1 MPKRGDCLFP
11 HFNIRLKGFVFC
23 DFLEKE
29 KIEKRFIEFDKK
41 KLLKLISHNK
51 IRGYKM
57 NLSEIMNSRFEA
69 TPIPSLT
76 GDAGKDVESIIQWLL
91 EFSLLKDFVY
101 RNPDREKGKEF
112 SDAVAIYDD
121 IIIIIQIKTQKSS
134 RNPIGWAEKNLQK
147 AIKQLNGS
155 FRMLSEGIVTEFKNE
170 VLGTKIKIDLA
181 KHKCI
186 YGVIIL
192 AQSSQPYN
200 PLNFISQS
208 NWPKI
213 PFNIFSL
220 NDFEITCR
228 RMTTAGDLIVYIEL
242 RWDAK
247 DEIKILINDEE
258 NNMLKI
264 APLLPQ
270 LLRNSSF
277 RKLEL
282 SKQENTIKIYSKKLK
297 EEIML
302 DPDFKYSL
310 LVDDI
315 ISRAHDIDISV
326 FGDSE
331 DVKNSAHKIAICLG
345 YLTRERRI
353 RIGKKILEF
362 AIKAKDGRVHK
373 FVHLQKP
380 IKQIYLY
387 IFGLIDQK
395 DLGEYLKALCAA
407 AQVKYGYNKV
417 LGILTEPIGNGRS
430 YSFVFLEKKHFPSSV
445 QVPDDILKQLPDL
458 CT

>member
-1 MPKRGDCLFP
+1 MD
-11 HFNIRLKGFVFC
+11 
-23 DFLEKE
+23 
-29 KIEKRFIEFDKK
+29 
-41 KLLKLISHNK
+41 
-51 IRGYKM
+51 
-57 NLSEIMNSRFEA
+57 LSEIMNRRFES

-101 RNPDREKGKEF
+101 RNPKREKGKEF
-112 SDAVAIYDD
+112 SDAVVIYDD
-121 IIIIIQIKTQKSS
+121 IVIIIQIKTQESPKD
-134 RNPIGWAEKNLQK
+134 PIQWTKKYLQK
-147 AIKQLNGS
+147 AINQLNGS
-155 FRMLSEGIVTEFKNE
+155 YRMLREGIVKEFENE
-170 VLGTKIKIDLA
+170 VLGTKIKIDLT

-192 AQSSQPYN
+192 AQCSQPYN

-208 NWPKI
+208 NWPDI

-228 RMTTAGDLIVYIEL
+228 RMTTAGDLIPYIEL

-247 DEIKILINDEE
+247 EKIEILINDEE
-258 NNMLKI
+258 NNMLKMV
-264 APLLPQ
+264 PLLPQ
-270 LLRNSSF
+270 LLSTDSL

-282 SKQENTIKIYSKKLK
+282 SKRENTFKIFSKKLK
-297 EEIML
+297 GEIIS

-331 DVKNSAHKIAICLG
+331 DVKNLAHEIATCLG

-353 RIGKKILEF
+353 AIGKKILEF
-362 AIKAKDGRVHK
+362 ADKARDGSIYK
-373 FVHLQKP
+373 FVRLQKP
-380 IKQIYLY
+380 IKQIYIY
-387 IFGLIDQK
+387 IFASINREDRGQ
-395 DLGEYLKALCAA
+395 YLKTLCTA
-407 AQVKYGYNKV
+407 AQVKYGYNKI
-417 LGILTEPIGNGRS
+417 LGIITEPIGSGRS
-430 YSFVFLEKKHFPSSV
+430 YDFVFLEERCYPPSV
-445 QVPDDILKQLPDL
+445 QVPDEILKKLPDL
-458 CT
+458 KT

>member
-1 MPKRGDCLFP
+1 M
-11 HFNIRLKGFVFC
+11 V
-23 DFLEKE
+23 
-29 KIEKRFIEFDKK
+29 
-41 KLLKLISHNK
+41 
-51 IRGYKM
+51 
-57 NLSEIMNSRFEA
+57 
-69 TPIPSLT
+69 
-76 GDAGKDVESIIQWLL
+76 
-91 EFSLLKDFVY
+91 
-101 RNPDREKGKEF
+101 
-112 SDAVAIYDD
+112 IYDD
-121 IIIIIQIKTQKSS
+121 TVLIIQIKTQESS
-134 RNPIGWAEKNLQK
+134 KNPIEWAEKNLQK
-147 AIKQLNGS
+147 DIKQLNGS
-155 FRMLSEGIVTEFKNE
+155 FRMLNEGIVTEFENE
-170 VLGTKIKIDLA
+170 ALGTKIKIDLA

-200 PLNFISQS
+200 PLNIISQS

-220 NDFEITCR
+220 NDFKITCR
-228 RMTTAGDLIVYIEL
+228 RMTTAGDFICYIEL

-247 DEIKILINDEE
+247 DKIDILINDEE

-264 APLLPQ
+264 MPLLPQ
-270 LLRNSSF
+270 LFSNSSL

-282 SKQENTIKIYSKKLK
+282 RKQENTIKIYSKKLK
-297 EEIML
+297 GEIVS

-331 DVKNSAHKIAICLG
+331 NVKNLAHKIATCLG

-353 RIGKKILEF
+353 IIGKKILEF
-362 AIKAKDGRVHK
+362 ADKARDGKIYK

-380 IKQIYLY
+380 IKQIYIY
-387 IFGLIDQK
+387 IFGLIKHK
-395 DLGEYLKALCAA
+395 DRGEFLEALCAA

-430 YSFVFLEKKHFPSSV
+430 YDFVFLEEKRFPSNV
-445 QVPDDILKQLPDL
+445 QVPYEILEQLPDL
-458 CT
+458 YT

>member
-1 MPKRGDCLFP
+1 MDLP
-11 HFNIRLKGFVFC
+11 
-23 DFLEKE
+23 
-29 KIEKRFIEFDKK
+29 
-41 KLLKLISHNK
+41 
-51 IRGYKM
+51 
-57 NLSEIMNSRFEA
+57 EIMNKRFEP
-69 TPIPSLT
+69 TSIPSLT
-76 GDAGKDVESIIQWLL
+76 GDTGKDAESIIQWLL
-91 EFSLLKDFVY
+91 DFSLFKDFVY
-101 RNPDREKGKEF
+101 RNPKREKGKEF
-112 SDAVAIYDD
+112 SDVVVIYDD
-121 IIIIIQIKTQKSS
+121 TVVIIQIKAQESS
-134 RNPIGWAEKNLQK
+134 KNPLEWAEKNLQK

-192 AQSSQPYN
+192 AQSSPPYN
-200 PLNFISQS
+200 PLKFISQG

-228 RMTTAGDLIVYIEL
+228 RMTTAGDFICYIEL

-264 APLLPQ
+264 VPLLPQ
-270 LLRNSSF
+270 LLSNSSL

-297 EEIML
+297 GEIISNS
-302 DPDFKYSL
+302 DFKYSL

-331 DVKNSAHKIAICLG
+331 DVKKLAHKIATCLG

-362 AIKAKDGRVHK
+362 AEKAKDGRIHK

-380 IKQIYLY
+380 IKQIYIY
-387 IFGLIDQK
+387 IFTTMNREERGQ
-395 DLGEYLKALCAA
+395 YLETLCTA

-417 LGILTEPIGNGRS
+417 LGIITEPIGSGRS
-430 YSFVFLEKKHFPSSV
+430 YDFVFLEERRFPPSV
-445 QVPDDILKQLPDL
+445 QVPDEILEQLPDL
-458 CT
+458 E

>member
-1 MPKRGDCLFP
+1 MD
-11 HFNIRLKGFVFC
+11 
-23 DFLEKE
+23 
-29 KIEKRFIEFDKK
+29 
-41 KLLKLISHNK
+41 
-51 IRGYKM
+51 
-57 NLSEIMNSRFEA
+57 LSEIMNSRFEA
-69 TPIPSLT
+69 TPIPPST

-101 RNPDREKGKEF
+101 RNPEREKGKEF
-112 SDAVAIYDD
+112 SDVVVIYDD
-121 IIIIIQIKTQKSS
+121 TVIIIQIKAQESS
-134 RNPIGWAEKNLQK
+134 KNPLEWAEKNLQK

-192 AQSSQPYN
+192 AQSSPPYN
-200 PLNFISQS
+200 PLKFISQG

-228 RMTTAGDLIVYIEL
+228 RMTTAADFICYIEF
-242 RWDAK
+242 RWDAR

-264 APLLPQ
+264 VPLLPQ
-270 LLRNSSF
+270 LLSNSSL

-297 EEIML
+297 GEIISNS
-302 DPDFKYSL
+302 DFKYSL

-331 DVKNSAHKIAICLG
+331 DVKNLAHKIATCLG

-362 AIKAKDGRVHK
+362 AEKAKDGRIHK

-380 IKQIYLY
+380 INQIYLY
-387 IFGLIDQK
+387 IFGLIKQK
-395 DLGEYLKALCAA
+395 DRGEFLKALCAA

-430 YSFVFLEKKHFPSSV
+430 YNFVFLEKKHSPSSV
-445 QVPDDILKQLPDL
+445 QVSDEILEQLPDL
-458 CT
+458 NA